1 MDMIFRLKMELKHG
15 KQWQDIGAFFTGWD
29 WNEDGKTDTD
39 YGLASMDKRGD
50 TLWWGF
56 NSRATAYGKHP
67 DDPGFI
73 LDTKTGEARVNNPA
87 FVRAL
92 TEWKAEN
99 EKYSPPGGMALVMA
113 IRLILT

>member
-1 MDMIFRLKMELKHG
+1 MLTLIRNLRPSMDMIFRLKMELKHG

-73 LDTKTGEARVNNPA
+73 LDTKT
-87 FVRAL
+87 
-92 TEWKAEN
+92 
-99 EKYSPPGGMALVMA
+99 EKLASITQLLSGL
-113 IRLILT
+113 